1 MRFLALCVMMSAVVW
16 IGVAA
21 AAEPLLPAADLR
33 ARVAA
38 AADEDT
44 VVLTT
49 GRQVRLVGSQA
60 HKLLLGR
67 VGFTA
72 WPLAEEA

>member
-1 MRFLALCVMMSAVVW
+1 MRFSALCVVMSAVVW

-21 AAEPLLPAADLR
+21 AAEPLLPAADLQ

-38 AADEDT
+38 AADT

-60 HKLLLGR
+60 PKLLLGR